1 MKDFLKYQLIRLKYF
16 FRIRK
21 SRGFGIHSPFVFHL
35 VTHVIKS
42 KCLFY
47 VFDLLEDEFKKFDL
61 RDVKY
66 AKIMYRI
73 VTELNIRSVFCI
85 SPEFKCDNLIFEEDV
100 CKYDFH
106 TNLEDI
112 KHDTDDYKIIYA
124 DESVVEELMDKAYI
138 KALKTGKTIIVVREM
153 YRNDKILN
161 AYRVLKEES
170 NMSIDMFYR
179 GLLFFDEKLQSGAY
193 SIKV

>member
-1 MKDFLKYQLIRLKYF
+1 MEDFFKYQLLRLKYF

-35 VTHVIKS
+35 ITHVIKS

-47 VFDLLEDEFKKFDL
+47 VFDLLENEFKKYEL

-73 VTELNIRSVFCI
+73 VTELNIRSVYCI
-85 SPEFKCDNLIFEEDV
+85 SSEFKCDNMIFEKDV

-112 KHDTDDYKIIYA
+112 KHDSEDYKIIYA
-124 DESVVEELMDKAYI
+124 DESIVEKLMDKDYI
-138 KALKTGKTIIVVREM
+138 KALKSGKTIILVREM

-161 AYRVLKEES
+161 AYEILKQES

-179 GLLFFDEKLQSGAY
+179 GLLFFDNKLQDGSY

>member
-1 MKDFLKYQLIRLKYF
+1 MEDFLKYQLLRLKYF

-35 VTHVIKS
+35 ITHVIKS

-47 VFDLLEDEFKKFDL
+47 VFDLLENEFKKYEL

-73 VTELNIRSVFCI
+73 VTELNIRSVYCV
-85 SPEFKCDNLIFEEDV
+85 SYEFKCDNMIFEKDV

-112 KHDTDDYKIIYA
+112 KHDSEDYKIIYA
-124 DESVVEELMDKAYI
+124 DESIVEKLMDKDYI
-138 KALKTGKTIIVVREM
+138 KALKSGKTIILVREM

-161 AYRVLKEES
+161 AYEILKKES

-179 GLLFFDEKLQSGAY
+179 GLLFFDNKLQDGSY